1 MSKGKIALF
10 LIILIIFIG
19 VLFGGVM
26 IVNKHND
33 LRDILNKYNITES
46 KYKDI
51 KELGS
56 KGEQEIDRQNITD
69 VDIYYSKEGD
79 FLVLRGNENN
89 SKEKSNKLEPPS
101 VGINLKY
108 IIVKKDSIKEYD
120 YNDILDFIGT
130 AGIYYNEGFN
140 NAKQDTNFD
149 NFIYFNNLEELLDI

>member
-1 MSKGKIALF
+1 MSKGKIALI

-19 VLFGGVM
+19 TLFGGVM
-26 IVNKHND
+26 MINKHND
-33 LRDILNKYNITES
+33 FRDILNKYNITES

-51 KELGS
+51 KELAS
-56 KGEQEIDRQNITD
+56 KGKQEIDRHNITD

-89 SKEKSNKLEPPS
+89 SNEKSNKIEPTNLNN
-101 VGINLKY
+101 NLKY

-120 YNDILDFIGT
+120 YSDKLDFIGE

-140 NAKQDTNFD
+140 NAKKDTNFD